1 MCIFFVF
8 FLYCSYANVYKYTHV
23 YYVYQ
28 DEWIVKMCFWWVNQK
43 NNNNNKI
50 LGPSY
55 LRPRDLHRFLCPS
68 ISVRIT
74 FNSSWASEHQF
85 VLTITCL
92 ITKFI
97 ICTYTYTYLSWI
109 VSSKPTLTDI
119 NYLSPSMYF
128 TNIKVQG
135 RLLDSSDNFWNIKI
149 NASIYW

>member
-1 MCIFFVF
+1 MHFFVF
-8 FLYCSYANVYKYTHV
+8 FMYCSYAIVYKYTHV

-50 LGPSY
+50 LGPTY

-97 ICTYTYTYLSWI
+97 ICTYTYTYTYIFVWLSLMNMKYFLYLHFPLI
-109 VSSKPTLTDI
+109 VTI
-119 NYLSPSMYF
+119 
-128 TNIKVQG
+128 IKKK
-135 RLLDSSDNFWNIKI
+135 RFEHI
-149 NASIYW
+149 